1 MAENFRVSMLSII
14 DEKAEIYEKYLSE
27 NTEYSKISNPEN
39 EWLLQDDAYMAA
51 QLRESY
57 SMSCHDNCKEG
68 AMDHYSMEDLMFAG
82 LCAKSLSSPLEN
94 ISSRLWN
101 YMQSL
106 DSNSD
111 DSRLGK
117 TFAKL
122 SQEMQELT
130 NHASIGKEMKNLAT
144 DIFRPFMD
152 KVMDKLDEM
161 LDNRKSQAIQD
172 PILFKMYRITHIDR
186 SLVYQSYNSAFHH
199 L

>member
-1 MAENFRVSMLSII
+1 
-14 DEKAEIYEKYLSE
+14 
-27 NTEYSKISNPEN
+27 
-39 EWLLQDDAYMAA
+39 MAA

-68 AMDHYSMEDLMFAG
+68 SIDHYSMEDLMFAG

-130 NHASIGKEMKNLAT
+130 NHASIGGEMKSLAT
-144 DIFRPFMD
+144 DIIQHFIQLIHDFVHKRP
-152 KVMDKLDEM
+152 E
-161 LDNRKSQAIQD
+161 NICG
-172 PILFKMYRITHIDR
+172 
-186 SLVYQSYNSAFHH
+186 
-199 L
+199 

>member
-1 MAENFRVSMLSII
+1 
-14 DEKAEIYEKYLSE
+14 
-27 NTEYSKISNPEN
+27 
-39 EWLLQDDAYMAA
+39 
-51 QLRESY
+51 
-57 SMSCHDNCKEG
+57 
-68 AMDHYSMEDLMFAG
+68 MFAG

-94 ISSRLWN
+94 ISRRLWN

-122 SQEMQELT
+122 SQEMKELT
-130 NHASIGKEMKNLAT
+130 NHASIGEEMKHLAT

-152 KVMDKLDEM
+152 NVMDKLDEM

-186 SLVYQSYNSAFHH
+186 ALVYQSYNSAFHH